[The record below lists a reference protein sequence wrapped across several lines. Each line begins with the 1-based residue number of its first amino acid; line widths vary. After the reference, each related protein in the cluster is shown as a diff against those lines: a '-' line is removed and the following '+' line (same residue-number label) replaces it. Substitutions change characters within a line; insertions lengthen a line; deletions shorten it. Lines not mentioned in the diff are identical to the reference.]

1 MTPADG
7 DCPDISF
14 SNLSDSSNG
23 QRTTVTGE
31 FTAKNL
37 PDGRSTV
44 PVFVTSVLRD
54 DEGEIVGGATTMI
67 AIVSEEEIVPFEVT
81 VYDVP
86 DYASFE
92 LYAQIW

>member
-7 DCPDISF
+7 DGPDISF
-14 SNLSDSSNG
+14 SNLSDSTSR

-37 PDGRSTV
+37 PDNRSTV
-44 PVFVTSVLRD
+44 PVFVTTVMRND
-54 DEGEIVGGATTMI
+54 KGEIVGGATTMVST
-67 AIVSEEEIVPFEVT
+67 VSEEETVPFEVT
-81 VYDVP
+81 AYNVP